1 MTKELTYEEALEKL
15 TNIADSLDKKQ
26 DELSPE
32 MSEIISALTKVHKN
46 DISDDNWDDL
56 FAMFDDI
63 REHSKNNGRVVIE
76 EDRPHQLR
84 LAWRCTNTNKT
95 WSIRIANVKKSL
107 NESDPSRKELMGRA
121 IMTQDGKIAL
131 TASLN
136 SKE

>member
-1 MTKELTYEEALEKL
+1 MTKEITYTEALEKL
-15 TNIADSLDKKQ
+15 TAIADNLNKKQ

-32 MSEIISALTKVHKN
+32 MAEIISALTKVHK
-46 DISDDNWDDL
+46 DDAVDDNWDDL

-63 REHSKNNGRVVIE
+63 REHAKNNDRAVIE

-95 WSIRIANVKKSL
+95 WSIRITNVKKSL
-107 NESDPSRKELMGRA
+107 GNSEPSRKELVGRA